1 MPVLYTPICVLN
13 LSEGDARR
21 KLYTPVGTRW
31 GYAGGVTKLE
41 KGPRG
46 LRRGRGARERIV
58 SASQQ
63 LFRDQGIN
71 GTGMDQICAVAKV
84 SKRTLYQHF
93 TGKDEL
99 IAECLRRFD
108 PDILPEV
115 FDRTDLTPRERLL
128 AVFDIHAPLCPFIA
142 AAVEIPDPGHTARVY
157 ARDYKR
163 DFAARLT
170 DTAREARATNPEQ
183 LGEQLAMLLDG
194 ASARSRVLN
203 TETLATAAAIAAV
216 LVDNAIPTTALPFG
230 AGGVE
235 QPGHHKDDAGSG
247 AAPRSGRGAAAEHPG
262 QDHILDRITGADLI
276 GELH

>member
-1 MPVLYTPICVLN
+1 
-13 LSEGDARR
+13 
-21 KLYTPVGTRW
+21 
-31 GYAGGVTKLE
+31 VTTLE

-58 SASQQ
+58 SAAQQ

-71 GTGMDQICAVAKV
+71 STGMDQLCAVGEV

-115 FDRTDLTPRERLL
+115 FDRADLAPRERLL
-128 AVFDIHAPLCPFIA
+128 AAFDIHSPLCPFIA
-142 AAVEIPDPGHTARVY
+142 AAVEIPDTGHPARVY
-157 ARDYKR
+157 AADYKR
-163 DFAARLT
+163 AIAARLT
-170 DTAREARATNPEQ
+170 DTARQAGATEPEQ
-183 LGEQLAMLLDG
+183 LGEQLALLLDG

-216 LVDNAIPTTALPFG
+216 LVNNAIPTAAVPMG
-230 AGGVE
+230 AGAAKQHGR
-235 QPGHHKDDAGSG
+235 DDAGRGG
-247 AAPRSGRGAAAEHPG
+247 AARSGHRAVAEDPG
-262 QDHILDRITGADLI
+262 ESHVLDGIT
-276 GELH
+276 EQM